1 MTTLGPRR
9 TDWWRAAAGHAF
21 YSPDL
26 YYFFE
31 IDQRGQ
37 RPKDF
42 PFARA
47 AHVVARCVAP
57 WADRYWAVATWRRDP
72 QRQGRLPDDPEARE
86 AVIDN
91 LFHWFAVEQPNDLS
105 AALTLHDGERW
116 VMDAHD
122 GFPGPLQLTPEQFA
136 MVQEHLLEA
145 DLPRDLYFPLLEQRE
160 VVEPAESNGGIVRQL
175 HVYSPQEWAH
185 RDAAAIAARRVPT
198 EDERRRAFDRAY
210 DAFKRAL
217 MLRLGEL
224 REPGA
229 RPEAEEVRDLEDL
242 FVQVM
247 YNWQVNALRL
257 RGQEERVAQWRATA
271 RHAPTAGWRR
281 TPTAFEALES
291 ALPAL
296 RRLHADGHVRTL
308 VSGGSG
314 SDGLVYRWT
323 LWLYVPADDRDQI
336 YDLVDGVLVGPG
348 RTHEPHW
355 REAATILDVRQ
366 GGRPAL
372 LDSDDARRVAD
383 AAGGGAFN
391 ERCGKRS
398 AGMRLRGDAEGGFTW
413 EVFYNQEYD
422 TPGHFWV
429 TLDARTGD
437 VLVIDEGPPP
447 PPVMPPD

>member
-1 MTTLGPRR
+1 
-9 TDWWRAAAGHAF
+9 
-21 YSPDL
+21 
-26 YYFFE
+26 
-31 IDQRGQ
+31 
-37 RPKDF
+37 
-42 PFARA
+42 
-47 AHVVARCVAP
+47 
-57 WADRYWAVATWRRDP
+57 
-72 QRQGRLPDDPEARE
+72 
-86 AVIDN
+86 
-91 LFHWFAVEQPNDLS
+91 
-105 AALTLHDGERW
+105 
-116 VMDAHD
+116 MDAHD

-175 HVYSPQEWAH
+175 HVYSPQQWAH
-185 RDAAAIAARRVPT
+185 RDAAAIAARRVPA

-247 YNWQVNALRL
+247 YNWQLNALRL

-372 LDSDDARRVAD
+372 LDSDEARRVAD

-447 PPVMPPD
+447 PPAMPPD